1 MVKVDFPAGFATAIK
16 NVHEIVNEAKSLH
29 VVPTVYKFIR
39 IIEGYLNEIEYES
52 VFMESDEERYVGSC
66 VMDYIKACE
75 QALSYAN
82 NFSHTNEYRAI
93 NSVRDILQEF
103 YDEYCNI
110 KQPAIMLISVYEA

>member
-52 VFMESDEERYVGSC
+52 VFMESDEARYVGSY

-75 QALSYAN
+75 QALAYTN

-110 KQPAIMLISVYEA
+110 EQPAIMLISIYEA